1 MKLTTIGL
9 ALCAAALAGCAE
21 KKAAPPPPPRMPPQ
35 ATAPA
40 PLPSGNVAQTQTA
53 TATVQ
58 RVDLKTRHVTLKTPD
73 GKTFTI
79 VAGPDVRNLKQV
91 KKGDVLRVTYKE
103 SIAYQVN
110 KPGSSQPGVGAST
123 EVSRA
128 PLGEKPSGSV
138 TDTVTVRATIAGI
151 DKPASTVTLRGP
163 RGNLTTIKV
172 RDPSKLDAVQ
182 VGDVVDITYT
192 EALALAVEKAGK

>member
-1 MKLTTIGL
+1 MAPGCCRNRRGNPPRPLDEGPIYPAGEPWKGIRHITVSRRRRAGMKLTTIGL

-21 KKAAPPPPPRMPPQ
+21 KKAAPSPPPRMPPQ

-40 PLPSGNVAQTQTA
+40 PLPSGNVAQTVTA

-58 RVDLKTRHVTLKTPD
+58 RVDMKTRHVTLKTPD

-103 SIAYQVN
+103 SLAYQVN
-110 KPGSSQPGVGAST
+110 KAGSS
-123 EVSRA
+123 
-128 PLGEKPSGSV
+128 
-138 TDTVTVRATIAGI
+138 
-151 DKPASTVTLRGP
+151 
-163 RGNLTTIKV
+163 
-172 RDPSKLDAVQ
+172 
-182 VGDVVDITYT
+182 
-192 EALALAVEKAGK
+192 